1 MPTEPRSP
9 SELRDLLC
17 RLFPAYRRHWEA
29 GDNPFISDGGTFSYD
44 GLMIAFCDYFSKN
57 ALSFSDKQL
66 RDLAGLIDA
75 AIVHDGSLDDAV
87 SYCFLG
93 HLHKIEGSKALTPF
107 LSSTARERSD
117 ECAD

>member
-1 MPTEPRSP
+1 
-9 SELRDLLC
+9 
-17 RLFPAYRRHWEA
+17 
-29 GDNPFISDGGTFSYD
+29 
-44 GLMIAFCDYFSKN
+44 MIAFCDYFSKN